1 MLILSVV
8 LSVVILALL
17 ASGVYFFM
25 KNTDP
30 AKLAKV
36 AKTTEE
42 VIPAVVNEVK
52 ALAGTA
58 KTVVDE
64 AQAITAT
71 VAKVAASAGEVTS
84 VAKTATAKKVPAKK
98 ATDSKPRKPKLNVAK

>member
-1 MLILSVV
+1 MLI

-52 ALAGTA
+52 ALEGTA

-71 VAKVAASAGEVTS
+71 VAKVAASAAKKSTS
-84 VAKTATAKKVPAKK
+84 ATAKKVPAKK